1 MAETEAENS
10 EMNIQRLNIRLEISN
25 LESIFFVRG
34 VRSGESKLPCQG
46 FKQYSLWFEA
56 VVCGLKQ

>member
-34 VRSGESKLPCQG
+34 VRSGESELPCQG
-46 FKQYSLWFEA
+46 
-56 VVCGLKQ
+56 LKQ

>member
-25 LESIFFVRG
+25 LEFVRG
-34 VRSGESKLPCQG
+34 VRSGESELPCQG
-46 FKQYSLWFEA
+46 
-56 VVCGLKQ
+56 LKQ